1 MKNTIPLI
9 MAVILGLAA
18 VFAVSRTVARS
29 SSGRER
35 RIEVVVAGT
44 DLEENAELSKVNLSK
59 KSIPYSGYINH
70 QQVPYEDV
78 ALLEGRKLKRAVAS
92 NGFIFYDD
100 VEGSE
105 SGFSHEVVTGEWVV
119 PVHFADATL
128 AGMMEEGDEVAIV
141 TIHDETLLQESE
153 GGKAQINRVPEQRTI
168 VLFPQLRILRKE
180 GDDIFVSLPPKK
192 AMMLLTANRNM
203 PLFPM
208 LRRRGDTTNLS
219 VADGGIVTLG
229 DLSYEALMNMEKSL
243 DKGEK

>member
-44 DLEENAELSKVNLSK
+44 DLHEGDELSKVNLSK
-59 KSIPYSGYINH
+59 KSIPYSGFINH

-78 ALLEGRKLKRAVAS
+78 SLLEGRKLKRAVAS

-105 SGFSHEVVTGEWVV
+105 GGFSHEVGIGEWVV

-128 AGMMEEGDEVAIV
+128 AGMMEVGDDIALV
-141 TIHDETLLQESE
+141 TIRDETLSQEAE
-153 GGKAQINRVPEQRTI
+153 GGREQTISINEQRTT
-168 VLFPQLRILRKE
+168 VLFPSLRILRKE

-219 VADGGIVTLG
+219 VADGGIVTLN
-229 DLSYEALMNMEKSL
+229 DLGYEELRKMEESQ
-243 DKGEK
+243 KGGK